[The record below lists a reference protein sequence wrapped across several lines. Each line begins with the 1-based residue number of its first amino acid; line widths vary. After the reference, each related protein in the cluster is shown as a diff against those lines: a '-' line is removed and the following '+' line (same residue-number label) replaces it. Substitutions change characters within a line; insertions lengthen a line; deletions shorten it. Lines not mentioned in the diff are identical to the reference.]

1 MEDMNDI
8 LPHFFFYYRPLI
20 EDLNETLKKRR
31 EENKNGLSNIKEF
44 EKSKTKAPPCQ

>member
-8 LPHFFFYYRPLI
+8 LAHFFFYYRPLI

-31 EENKNGLSNIKEF
+31 KENKDGLSDIKEV
-44 EKSKTKAPPCQ
+44 EKSKR